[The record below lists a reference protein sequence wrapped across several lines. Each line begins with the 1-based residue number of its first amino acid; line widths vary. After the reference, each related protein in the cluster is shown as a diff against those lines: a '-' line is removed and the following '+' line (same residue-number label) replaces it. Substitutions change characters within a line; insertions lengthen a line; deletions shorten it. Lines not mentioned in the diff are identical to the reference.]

1 MNENDEVSDTTRQ
14 LKTVQQLPPGLM
26 LLKMENESIMSMAQ
40 VHPRDPMKIVAQLKS
55 LIEAY
60 PAAADEAIYS
70 KPVGTVQQV
79 TCGSPK
85 CGIKYEV
92 AKIDRDTVC
101 PNCNCRDRKEV
112 RAVKKFA
119 EGLSIRAAESIR
131 SIFGYTRLATTTDI
145 LPDGNAKL
153 SGVLVDYAAGNM
165 TSDERIVSRRYKA
178 RDGGMVETP
187 EDRFLGVVVKAEKAK
202 LRRDVI
208 LDSTPGI
215 VKAMFRDMCEEK
227 LKALVSPELIEQKI
241 IPAFAA
247 HHISKEDL
255 DKIVGKPLALG
266 WDEETRLM
274 LRKILTAL
282 NAEETSR
289 ADLMRDIGGIAS
301 TGRPD
306 SQDTYT
312 QVGPEDDGNQD
323 PEAKPAGKTLGD
335 VGAKAKAAAATK
347 APEPKKEP
355 IPEVKGTSTGGTPTV
370 LQGEVIAAPSVP
382 AGPPLV
388 PDVLVPLSND
398 LAIAKTIDQ
407 LGAVWDQHMMPEGR
421 PVHEEAIMDEG
432 QKIFEFHERRILTAV
447 ANAAA
452 ATAVPVSPEAEQ
464 YIARFRNSKT
474 KAGVERI
481 IADGHSQVD
490 GKWKF
495 PSAADRA
502 AIAAAG
508 AARLAEVAAKA

>member
-1 MNENDEVSDTTRQ
+1 MNAQQDDEVADTTRQ
-14 LKTVQQLPPGLM
+14 LNSVQQLPPGLM

-40 VHPRDPMKIVAQLKS
+40 IHPRDPMKIVAQLKT

-79 TCGSPK
+79 TCGNLR

-92 AKIDRDTVC
+92 QKIDRDTAC
-101 PNCNCRDRKEV
+101 PNCSAKDRKEV

-131 SIFGYTRLATTTDI
+131 SIFGYTRLATTTDM

-165 TSDERIVSRRYKA
+165 TSDERVVSRKYKSS
-178 RDGGMVETP
+178 GGEIIETP
-187 EDRFLGVVVKAEKAK
+187 IDRFLGVVVKAEKAK

-208 LDSTPGI
+208 LDSVPGI

-227 LKALVSPELIEQKI
+227 LKDLVSPELIEQKI

-289 ADLMRDIGGIAS
+289 ADLMRDIGGIPS

-306 SQDTYT
+306 SFSQA
-312 QVGPEDDGNQD
+312 GPEDDGNQD
-323 PEAKPAGKTLGD
+323 PEFKPAGKTLGD
-335 VGAKAKAAAATK
+335 VGAKAKAAAATQTQ
-347 APEPKKEP
+347 PKTETY
-355 IPEVKGTSTGGTPTV
+355 PEVKGVTGSKTETV
-370 LQGEVIAAPSVP
+370 VRGEVISAPPAPS
-382 AGPPLV
+382 GPPVV
-388 PDVLVPLSND
+388 PDVLVGLSND
-398 LAIAKTIDQ
+398 LGTAQTIEQ
-407 LGAVWDQHMMPEGR
+407 LGVVWDQHMMPEGR
-421 PVHEEAIMDEG
+421 PVHEEPIMDQG
-432 QKIFEFHERRILTAV
+432 QAIFEFHEKRILTKV
-447 ANAAA
+447 TNAAA
-452 ATAVPVSPEAEQ
+452 ATAVPVSAEAEV
-464 YIARFRNSKT
+464 YIARFRNAKT
-474 KAGVERI
+474 KAGAERI
-481 IADGHSQVD
+481 LADG
-490 GKWKF
+490 KAKF
-495 PSAADRA
+495 TSPSDLA
-502 AIAAAG
+502 AIEKAG
-508 AARLAEVAAKA
+508 LAKLGELAAKA